1 MNTHAPV
8 HHGRVKGERRP
19 SRWTR
24 SLLHGAAI
32 GAQFGVGAAVGLWAG
47 DVVTL
52 ALTRGH
58 VTISQWLQGVGASL
72 WVCVTTGIVLGGL
85 LGPAMVYVASSMID
99 VLRPKWAALRAGD
112 PAARQRFA
120 AAVLTLVTS
129 VGLLSWVG
137 YRANIAAGL
146 EFARPDTIAGAV
158 TGFQWVLVAMFVVA
172 WVAGNRAALSVVKGA
187 SRAPGLRW
195 VLSHTWSI
203 VAAFAGVAA
212 VGALTLLHVYD
223 LELAALQWRNLI
235 ALSGLVLGVAFVAV
249 RPTAIAAR
257 RGPLAWSLLAVGL
270 VATAAGGVAAFR
282 LRPESTKVRKIAFE
296 RSLGGRLGYAAWTAV
311 FDFDGDGQLSIL
323 GGGDC
328 APFDPRRYAGAVEIP
343 GNGVDEDCDGTDVRI
358 DPMRFRPRPQLSA
371 TPISIRPRAYEK
383 LPQRPTIVLVTIDAL
398 GAPRL
403 TALGGSVSLMPNLDD
418 FANRSVLFTH
428 CFSQGPSTR
437 LSFPSMFTSRWD
449 SQLAFEAG
457 VRLPHS
463 FGPSERQIQ
472 DVLDDAG
479 YETVAVIPNEY
490 FGPARWPSVTRG
502 FQHVDTSALG
512 FGKHDAPQVTDA
524 ALRWLSADRERPLY
538 LWLHYYDAHPPYL
551 QLPGVSYSGYEE
563 QPRYEAELT
572 YIDRELGRLL
582 SALEQRPDPTYVIVT
597 SDHST
602 VFHPNPGLRRAHY
615 GYDLY
620 SATLHVPLIVHGP
633 ELQPRRVE
641 TLVSTMDIAPTV
653 ADLLRVNDRAEFE
666 GTSMVPELLGG
677 PGQASRAIFH
687 ELYLPERLFH
697 GFEPL
702 EIVSVH
708 KDRYNLVLNRA
719 HGIYELY
726 DWTADYFEQNDLYEE
741 RADTHEVRELKS
753 LLASFLQ
760 QAGTGHVV
768 VAAASPGDRLERW
781 RAAEP

>member
-1 MNTHAPV
+1 MSIPEIPRAYAVDTPGAAVAESETPR
-8 HHGRVKGERRP
+8 GTL
-19 SRWTR
+19 SRWR
-24 SLLHGAAI
+24 RLLASARQGVRLALGAAFGLWI
-32 GAQFGVGAAVGLWAG
+32 GDVVLLATSRRGATPRQWLTGVGAALFVA
-47 DVVTL
+47 
-52 ALTRGH
+52 A
-58 VTISQWLQGVGASL
+58 
-72 WVCVTTGIVLGGL
+72 TTAIVAGGL
-85 LGPAMVYVASSMID
+85 LGAAFAPVAAR
-99 VLRPKWAALRAGD
+99 VAAELHPRWKALRALD
-112 PAARQRFA
+112 RVAHRDLAARVIVLLPLVCIWTWLGDR
-120 AAVLTLVTS
+120 AVL
-129 VGLLSWVG
+129 
-137 YRANIAAGL
+137 AL
-146 EFARPDTIAGAV
+146 EFDFARPDTIAGAITLFCWLFAATLAV
-158 TGFQWVLVAMFVVA
+158 AWIWSYPSARGWIEKGSALPRLRWLFDRAWVLPAVLLFMVTAAAATGMVAFLAVYTKEFS
-172 WVAGNRAALSVVKGA
+172 AL
-187 SRAPGLRW
+187 P
-195 VLSHTWSI
+195 
-203 VAAFAGVAA
+203 
-212 VGALTLLHVYD
+212 
-223 LELAALQWRNLI
+223 WRNGVPL
-235 ALSGLVLGVAFVAV
+235 AGLVLGVALVGRLPSVRAPWRLRLAHTASIIGMLAFVGAFVAAL
-249 RPTAIAAR
+249 RLHPESSTAR
-257 RGPLAWSLLAVGL
+257 RL
-270 VATAAGGVAAFR
+270 
-282 LRPESTKVRKIAFE
+282 AFE
-296 RSLGGRLGYAAWTAV
+296 RALSGRIGYAAWTEA
-311 FDFDGDGQLSIL
+311 FDFDRDGQLGFL

-328 APFDPRRYAGAVEIP
+328 APFDATRYTGAVEIP
-343 GNGVDEDCDGTDVRI
+343 GNGVDEDCDGADLK
-358 DPMRFRPRPQLSA
+358 MSALNPRPPMTFIPA
-371 TPISIRPRAYEK
+371 AFPP
-383 LPQRPTIVLVTIDAL
+383 RPTIVFLTVDAL

-403 TALGGSVSLMPNLDD
+403 TALGSPKALMPNLDD
-418 FANRSVLFTH
+418 FAKRSMLFTH

-463 FGPSERQIQ
+463 FGPRERQIQ

-653 ADLLRVNDRAEFE
+653 ADLLRVNDRAELE

-741 RADTHEVRELKS
+741 RADTHEV
-753 LLASFLQ
+753 
-760 QAGTGHVV
+760 
-768 VAAASPGDRLERW
+768 
-781 RAAEP
+781 